1 MIKKGISVVVILL
14 FVGLAVSPSIYAD
27 KDKVSLEPI
36 SDNDTFDYYE
46 YTPIQLVFLLI
57 NKLRNY
63 RGVEYVESEEDVMLI
78 IEEDSELNSIVEK
91 LESFDCGCEDE
102 EYPVWRFWGICILLL
117 PFVNIGLR
125 IYVVTGDNSI
135 LNFFGYIGLGFN
147 CWWAEPP

>member
-1 MIKKGISVVVILL
+1 MIKKYLVIGICIL
-14 FVGLAVSPSIYAD
+14 FIGLAVSPSIYAD
-27 KDKVSLEPI
+27 GDRVYSETI
-36 SDNDTFDYYE
+36 EESVIFDYDG

-57 NKLRNY
+57 NKVRFHKDFQN
-63 RGVEYVESEEDVMLI
+63 VESEEDVMLI

-102 EYPVWRFWGICILLL
+102 EYPVWRFWGICIFLL